1 MTAIA
6 HRAAVLP
13 AVAAAPSPLSEVATF
28 DIPAELVSQLTA
40 SERLGAESA
49 AEFLKT
55 HGRSERAMVAAW
67 AVMKLGYPPKDD
79 APDLAVLHAIEAART
94 DDGIAAAKFWAGAGM
109 EEFWRESLKDYTS
122 KVGPAQARAAVKLL
136 DDALMVTNQA
146 AQLSKASV
154 ARTRPFV
161 VDPTLTVA
169 INKPGNNP
177 SYPSGHTTAAYAG
190 AEVMAYLMPD
200 RAAEFRGL
208 AEQVAYSRLYGGVH
222 FPTDVVA
229 GAKMAT
235 TVTQVLTKTS
245 GVKPRRGTKK
255 KAGNG
260 GVAAGRHVP
269 APVLP
274 KAGSGSSMLA
284 ATASATG
291 AATGAVL
298 LGSALV
304 GAVHLAGMPLQGAVQ
319 VSGAA

>member
-13 AVAAAPSPLSEVATF
+13 AVAAAPPALSAIATY
-28 DIPAELVSQLTA
+28 DIPKELVGQLAA
-40 SERLGAESA
+40 SEQLGAESA
-49 AEFLKT
+49 SEFLKT
-55 HGRSERAMVAAW
+55 HSKAERTMVAAW

-94 DDGIAAAKFWAGAGM
+94 ADGIAASKFWAGSGM
-109 EEFWRESLKDYTS
+109 EEVWRDILKDYTS

-146 AQLSKASV
+146 AQISKSSV
-154 ARTRPFV
+154 ARKRPFI
-161 VDPTLTVA
+161 VDETLTVA
-169 INKPGNNP
+169 IDKPGNNP
-177 SYPSGHTTAAYAG
+177 SFPSGHTTAAYAG

-222 FPTDVVA
+222 FPTDVIA
-229 GAKMAT
+229 GAKLAT
-235 TVTQVLTKTS
+235 TVTQVMAKTS
-245 GVKPRRGTKK
+245 GVKPRRGTKR

-260 GVAAGRHVP
+260 GVAAGRRVP

-274 KAGSGSSMLA
+274 KAGSGAGTLA
-284 ATASATG
+284 ATSSATG
-291 AATGAVL
+291 AIQ
-298 LGSALV
+298 LGRTALV
-304 GAVHLAGMPLQGAVQ
+304 GSAHLLGTPLQGAVQ
-319 VSGAA
+319 LLAA